1 LFYQK
6 RLTLRND
13 CSYNLNLSDNVQLL
27 RENMAINVYEK

>member
-13 CSYNLNLSDNVQLL
+13 CSYKFNLSDNVQLL